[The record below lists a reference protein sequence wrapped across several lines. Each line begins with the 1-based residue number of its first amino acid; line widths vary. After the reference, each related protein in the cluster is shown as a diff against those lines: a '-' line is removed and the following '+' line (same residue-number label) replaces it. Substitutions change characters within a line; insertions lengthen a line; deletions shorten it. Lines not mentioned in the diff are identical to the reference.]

1 MNTDKYE
8 PRMNTDKY
16 KPRMNTARIP
26 DNGSWTTEDIS
37 AIPGNDGFLAP
48 NGGLWN
54 WSAVAAPTFESSH
67 APTALADQQAQIRR
81 ARVEFSEIV
90 RRISIRARWI
100 DEAY

>member
-37 AIPGNDGFLAP
+37 AIPGNDGFLAATVGFGTGSRWP
-48 NGGLWN
+48 HQVLNRRTHRRHSPISRRRFDAQASSSVRSSGG
-54 WSAVAAPTFESSH
+54 F
-67 APTALADQQAQIRR
+67 RFGR
-81 ARVEFSEIV
+81 AG
-90 RRISIRARWI
+90 
-100 DEAY
+100 